1 MKAVYLGKCLHIFDE
16 TNSQYVRLSAKN
28 LRNALKLD
36 NTTLSRREIIQRLKL
51 KITIK
56 HS

>member
-28 LRNALKLD
+28 LRKALKLD
-36 NTTLSRREIIQRLKL
+36 NTTLSRKEIIQRIKQ
-51 KITIK
+51 KISIK
-56 HS
+56 NS